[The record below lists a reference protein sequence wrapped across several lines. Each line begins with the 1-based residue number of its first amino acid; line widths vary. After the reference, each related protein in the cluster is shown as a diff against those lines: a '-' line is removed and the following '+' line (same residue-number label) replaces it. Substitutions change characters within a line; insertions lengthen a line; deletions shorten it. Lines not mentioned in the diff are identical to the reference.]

1 MIPASFF
8 SSYSKT
14 VGEYSSILI
23 NSCQRILLWQP
34 GRCSW
39 WSVRATQRKFYYCWR
54 LRSTTHS
61 LLQAKHPNSNGVNR
75 WEWNCKSNRTKELAM
90 MMCRILHQICAK
102 NSKRRTAVGWLFWV
116 LNEQLVGSLTACL
129 SVCVSYGWLRWII
142 VSILSKNL
150 PVIQAMLQHF
160 TIWQESRQCK
170 RSSCSNATWQQPTG
184 MVASRGP

>member
-75 WEWNCKSNRTKELAM
+75 WMWNCKSNRTKEPAM
-90 MMCRILHQICAK
+90 MM
-102 NSKRRTAVGWLFWV
+102 RRTPSNLCQKFKTKDCSWLTLLSFEWTVGWLFNSLSLCVRIIWLASV
-116 LNEQLVGSLTACL
+116 DYRKHLV
-129 SVCVSYGWLRWII
+129 
-142 VSILSKNL
+142 
-150 PVIQAMLQHF
+150 
-160 TIWQESRQCK
+160 
-170 RSSCSNATWQQPTG
+170 
-184 MVASRGP
+184 